1 MAMPDPFDVR
11 WRDRVGRG
19 QNRQQHREG
28 DEYRLDPNQ
37 LGSQHLLGQRAFE
50 IGRYRRP
57 LLASNIP
64 ESSHCLAMSFRGDA
78 QHRTRISKFP
88 DAQLRV

>member
-1 MAMPDPFDVR
+1 MPDPFDVR

-19 QNRQQHREG
+19 QSRPQHREG

-57 LLASNIP
+57 LLASNTP
-64 ESSHCLAMSFRGDA
+64 ESSHCPAMSFRDDA
-78 QHRTRISKFP
+78 QHRT
-88 DAQLRV
+88 